1 MSFESNLPP
10 LTNQIYVPER
20 EEKEISLDPAVMDLY
35 LASIETECQ
44 CLTKLFHTINR
55 AGLLPTTALKKL
67 TFGRMRDIQST
78 IRFLRMRLREKEKED
93 YKLRREYQQE
103 GLGAYFDRYV
113 ANKGS
118 KV

>member
-1 MSFESNLPP
+1 MSFKSNLPP

-20 EEKEISLDPAVMDLY
+20 EEKELSLEPDVLDTY
-35 LASIETECQ
+35 LSSIESECQ
-44 CLTKLFHTINR
+44 YLTKLFHTINR

-67 TFGRMRDIQST
+67 TFGRTRDIQST